1 MKIGR
6 FEFKPQR
13 IAIFAGIGLLL
24 VLVMEFNARAEELS
38 RLKREAATV
47 EARATEVMR
56 TQYNL
61 QTAAAYAT
69 SDLAVQ
75 QWAREQNRM
84 VQPGDVLVIPLPA
97 GNATPPSQEGQAAA
111 PASTPLSNWDTWM
124 LIIFGR

>member
-1 MKIGR
+1 MKLGR

-13 IAIFAGIGLLL
+13 IVIFAAIGLLL
-24 VLVMEFNARAEELS
+24 LLVMEFNARVEELS
-38 RLKREAATV
+38 RLKHEAGTV
-47 EARATEVMR
+47 AARATEVMH

-75 QWAREQNRM
+75 EWAREQNRM

-97 GNATPPSQEGQAAA
+97 GSTTPPSQEQLA
-111 PASTPLSNWDTWM
+111 PAPVSTPLSNWDTWM
-124 LIIFGR
+124 LVIFGR